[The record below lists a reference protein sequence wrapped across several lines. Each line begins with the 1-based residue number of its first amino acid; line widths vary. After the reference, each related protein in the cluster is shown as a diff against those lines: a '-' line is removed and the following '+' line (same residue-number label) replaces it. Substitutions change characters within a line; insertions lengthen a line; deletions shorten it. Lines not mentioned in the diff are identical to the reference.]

1 MGHYDV
7 GMLSV
12 VQNNRAFYNSTNH
25 RMALAEYRG
34 RDASYERARIG
45 TGIWDP
51 VPDYASIAEAMG
63 VSGYGPVEDPDDLPG
78 VLAEAWEEASRGNP
92 VLVDVVTAPR

>member
-1 MGHYDV
+1 
-7 GMLSV
+7 
-12 VQNNRAFYNSTNH
+12 
-25 RMALAEYRG
+25 
-34 RDASYERARIG
+34 
-45 TGIWDP
+45 
-51 VPDYASIAEAMG
+51 MG